1 MLFYVYLAALFSAI
15 AGLATARRFPQQAFY
30 LLGVPA
36 IFFGVTFWAIFI
48 ARLMFITR
56 ERALDSPNGDSPA
69 AFLIGM
75 AAEISFLLI
84 PAIVFGMKAS
94 ALGRRWSAAGHKT
107 GH

>member
-15 AGLATARRFPQQAFY
+15 AGFATTRRFPRQAFY

-36 IFFGVTFWAIFI
+36 IFFGVTFLAIFI
-48 ARLMFITR
+48 SRLIFIAR
-56 ERALDSPNGDSPA
+56 ERALDSPDGDSPT
-69 AFLIGM
+69 AFLLGM

-84 PAIVFGMKAS
+84 PAIVVGMKAS